1 MIKNFNSAL
10 LMCVAL
16 SSPGSQANELPGQ
29 EQKKMAGLLQKQT
42 TPLSVQQKYL
52 SLLAALGAAGNISGL
67 NSALNQ
73 ALDAGVPV
81 KDCREVLVQIYAYA
95 GFPRSLNALA
105 ELMKVAEARRLQDQ
119 TDVQGSE
126 PGPIPAPQDMLEA
139 GTRNQTLLVGQPVKG
154 ALFDFAPTI
163 DQYLKAHLFG
173 DIFERDNI
181 DWKSR
186 ELATVGALAAMN
198 GVDSQLKSHLNI
210 SRNVGLS
217 KEQLAEL
224 IPFFK
229 KHDELQTAE
238 RLESALDSL

>member
-1 MIKNFNSAL
+1 MKKNFNSAL
-10 LMCVAL
+10 MMCVAL
-16 SSPGSQANELPGQ
+16 SSPGSLADELSGL
-29 EQKKMAGLLQKQT
+29 EQKRVAGLIQKQT
-42 TPLSVQQKYL
+42 TPLTERQKYL
-52 SLLAALGAAGNISGL
+52 SLIAALAATGKISGL
-67 NSALNQ
+67 NSALHQ
-73 ALDAGVPV
+73 AMDADVPV
-81 KDCREVLVQIYAYA
+81 NDCREVFVQLYAYA
-95 GFPRSLNALA
+95 GFPRSLNALG
-105 ELMKVAEARRLQDQ
+105 ELMKVTEARRLQGK
-119 TDVQGSE
+119 TDVKGSE
-126 PGPIPAPQDMLEA
+126 SGPIAGPQDMLEV
-139 GTRNQTLLVGQPVKG
+139 GTRNQTILVGQPVKG
-154 ALFDFAPTI
+154 ALFDFAPAI

-229 KHDELQTAE
+229 KHGEWQTAE
-238 RLESALDSL
+238 RLQSAFDSL